1 MEPMEGVV
9 REGFEG
15 LGVKVGGTWEAK
27 PWMRLNLKER
37 GQGNEG
43 IKEARAKERRESG
56 KPCFL
61 GWHGHGRAVS
71 FSQPRQPSS
80 ILARSGRA
88 KRHARAKNCRK
99 KNFFLFGPLVRSTGP
114 PWTGPRTEFP
124 ILLDRRPDRF
134 APVRSGFGP
143 SNFQP

>member
-1 MEPMEGVV
+1 
-9 REGFEG
+9 
-15 LGVKVGGTWEAK
+15 
-27 PWMRLNLKER
+27 MRLNLKER

-43 IKEARAKERRESG
+43 IKEARAKKRRENE

-99 KNFFLFGPLVRSTGP
+99 KNFFLFGPSVHPGPDRGPNFQFYWTEDRTGLPRSGPVRSGL
-114 PWTGPRTEFP
+114 PRS
-124 ILLDRRPDRF
+124 
-134 APVRSGFGP
+134 AVRSGFGP